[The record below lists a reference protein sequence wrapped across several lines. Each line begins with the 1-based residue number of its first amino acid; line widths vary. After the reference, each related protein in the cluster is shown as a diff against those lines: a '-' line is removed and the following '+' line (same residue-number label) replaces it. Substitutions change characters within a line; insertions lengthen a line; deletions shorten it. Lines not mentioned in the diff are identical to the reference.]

1 MKSISMPY
9 KLLITCSI
17 SAIFAFACLE
27 SQARV
32 YSGLEVFLSKYLY
45 LVQGKRVG
53 LVTNQTGVNADRIST
68 VNLLYKNPNVRLVAL
83 FAPEHGIRGN
93 VKAGET
99 VPGGKD
105 PITGLPIHTLY
116 GANGH
121 RPTREALA
129 TIDVLVYDIQDV
141 GSRTYT
147 YIWHLAECMTAAA
160 QNGKTVI
167 VLDRPNPLGA
177 STVDGPV
184 VDPELLSFIGLYP
197 VPRVYGMTV
206 GELALYLNTEE
217 KIKCNLF
224 VVPMMNYRRGLVWSQ
239 TGLPWVPPSPNIPSP
254 ESAYSYAATGTLGE
268 TGGINIGIGTLPF
281 QLVAAPWLDAN
292 SSCTALNNLRL
303 PGVMFVPLKYRTVN
317 GKEASDYAIKIVV
330 TNPAIF
336 RPATTEIAILC
347 HLKKNY
353 PQRFSWMPD
362 GKKERLLKFDKA
374 MGTSLVRK
382 AIDAGWDYRTIMQT
396 CDRSVAAQNFMM
408 KRGKYLIYK

>member
-1 MKSISMPY
+1 MI
-9 KLLITCSI
+9 CSI
-17 SAIFAFACLE
+17 SAILAFSCLE

-45 LVQGKRVG
+45 LVKGKRVG
-53 LVTNQTGVNADRIST
+53 LVTNQTGVNADKIST
-68 VNLLYKNPNVRLVAL
+68 VNLLYKNPNIRLVAL

-105 PITGLPIHTLY
+105 PYTGLPIYTLY

-217 KIKCNLF
+217 KIKCSLF
-224 VVPMMNYRRGLVWSQ
+224 VVPMMNYRRGLAWSQ
-239 TGLPWVPPSPNIPSP
+239 TGLPWIPPSPNIPTP
-254 ESAYSYAATGTLGE
+254 ESAYTYAATGTLGE
-268 TGGINIGIGTLPF
+268 TGSINIGIGTLPF
-281 QLVAAPWLDAN
+281 QLVAASWLDAN
-292 SSCTALNNLRL
+292 SACTALNSLRL
-303 PGVMFVPLKYRTVN
+303 PGVMFVPLKYRTVKGN
-317 GKEASDYAIKIVV
+317 EASDYAVQIVV
-330 TNPAIF
+330 TNPPIF

-347 HLKKNY
+347 YLKKAY

-374 MGTSLVRK
+374 MGTSLVRR

-396 CDRSVAAQNFMM
+396 CDRNVAAQNFMM